1 MLSGTAPSTVGGSS
15 FDLTVSDG
23 QYSDTKTFF
32 IEVTEGVDFGIKPS
46 FGHEKRGF
54 MDKLQSVKL
63 KDKSEGS
70 EFSISEQMADTM
82 MGSQKFQKNKT
93 YELQIEHEQQ
103 TDGAIDI
110 DDLLEVAKM
119 VSGRKAPSDDIQKM
133 AADWD
138 GNGSIDIDDL
148 LGVAKRVA
156 GRVKDDDW
164 KFYDNTN
171 GKKLDYDPVGKVHK
185 MDVVLED
192 NMEIDLSAILRGD
205 VNASYE
211 ADTHDVEPTTQQP
224 SPRIFSDIQ
233 SPQQDDVL
241 ITQVDVV

>member
-1 MLSGTAPSTVGGSS
+1 M
-15 FDLTVSDG
+15 
-23 QYSDTKTFF
+23 YSDTKTFF

-46 FGHEKRGF
+46 FGHEKKGF

-82 MGSQKFQKNKT
+82 IGSQKFQKNKT

-171 GKKLDYDPVGKVHK
+171 GKKLDYDPVAKVHK

-211 ADTHDVEPTTQQP
+211 ADTHDVAPTTQQP